1 MPTQLFN
8 EQTNPLASGENSED
22 RLQELLNTAILT
34 RLSYFHLNA
43 MVKLYRHFGSATAI
57 VEQRKDLP
65 KMFPGIPAKLKED
78 LNNIEAMR
86 GRVEEE
92 LEYDFEHGV
101 KVLCLNDDD
110 YPYRLK
116 EAPDA
121 PLMLFYKGT
130 ANLNSRHVI
139 NIVGTRHCTRYGE
152 DLIRRFVAGLHALCP
167 DTIIVSGLAYGVDV
181 HAHREALANGMDTVA
196 VLAHGLD
203 TLYPS
208 SHRDTANEMVRHGG
222 LMTEY
227 MTHTKPDKLNF
238 VRRNRI
244 TAGICDATIL
254 VESAKK
260 GGGLITTRIAREYN
274 RDVFAFPGAV
284 GAPYSEGCNNLIRD
298 NEAGLITSA
307 EDFVKAM
314 GWEDEAVL
322 EKARS
327 QGIERQLFP
336 DLSEEERKVVDILG
350 ETNDLR
356 QDIISV
362 KTGIPIGNV
371 IAVLFQLEMKG
382 VVKAYAGGT
391 YHLL

>member
-1 MPTQLFN
+1 MRFCRRLRN
-8 EQTNPLASGENSED
+8 LKEMQTDL
-22 RLQELLNTAILT
+22 ELINAAILT
-34 RLSYFHLNA
+34 RLSYYHLNT

-57 VEQRKDLP
+57 IEQRKDLP
-65 KMFPGIPAKLKED
+65 KLFPGLPHRVVDD
-78 LNNIEAMR
+78 LNNLDVMR

-92 LEYDFEHGV
+92 LAYDEAHGV
-101 KVLCLNDDD
+101 KVVCLNDDD

-130 ANLNSRHVI
+130 ANLNARHVI

-181 HAHREALANGMDTVA
+181 HAHREALNNGMETVA

-208 SHRDTANEMVRHGG
+208 SHCDTASEMVRHGG
-222 LMTEY
+222 LVTEY

-254 VESAKK
+254 VESARK
-260 GGGLITTRIAREYN
+260 GGGLITTRIAKEYN
-274 RDVFAFPGAV
+274 RDVYAFPGPV

-298 NEAGLITSA
+298 CGAGLITSA
-307 EDFVKAM
+307 EDFVKSM
-314 GWEDEAVL
+314 GWEDEALL
-322 EKARS
+322 EKAKR

-336 DLSEEERKVVDILG
+336 DLSEEEGKVVELLKK
-350 ETNDLR
+350 TNDLR
-356 QDIISV
+356 QDMISV
-362 KTGIPIGNV
+362 KAGIPVGSV
-371 IAVLFQLEMKG
+371 IAILFQLEMKG
-382 VVKAYAGGT
+382 VLKAYAGGT

>member
-1 MPTQLFN
+1 MSTQSFDKQANQLS
-8 EQTNPLASGENSED
+8 SGENSED

-57 VEQRKDLP
+57 VERRKDLQ
-65 KMFPGIPAKLKED
+65 KMFPGIPAKVMED

-92 LEYDFEHGV
+92 LKYDFEHGV
-101 KVLCLNDDD
+101 KALCLNDDD

-139 NIVGTRHCTRYGE
+139 NIIGTRHCTRYGE
-152 DLIRRFVAGLHALCP
+152 DLIRRFVAGLHAFCP

-222 LMTEY
+222 LLTEY
-227 MTHTKPDKLNF
+227 MTRTKPCLLYTF
-238 VRRNRI
+238 R
-244 TAGICDATIL
+244 AH
-254 VESAKK
+254 
-260 GGGLITTRIAREYN
+260 
-274 RDVFAFPGAV
+274 
-284 GAPYSEGCNNLIRD
+284 
-298 NEAGLITSA
+298 
-307 EDFVKAM
+307 
-314 GWEDEAVL
+314 
-322 EKARS
+322 
-327 QGIERQLFP
+327 
-336 DLSEEERKVVDILG
+336 
-350 ETNDLR
+350 ET
-356 QDIISV
+356 
-362 KTGIPIGNV
+362 
-371 IAVLFQLEMKG
+371 
-382 VVKAYAGGT
+382 
-391 YHLL
+391 

>member
-1 MPTQLFN
+1 MSTQSFDKQANQLS
-8 EQTNPLASGENSED
+8 SGENSGD

-57 VEQRKDLP
+57 VERRKDLQ
-65 KMFPGIPAKLKED
+65 KMFPGIPAKVMED

-92 LEYDFEHGV
+92 LKYDFEHGV
-101 KVLCLNDDD
+101 KALCLNDDD

-222 LMTEY
+222 LLTEY
-227 MTHTKPDKLNF
+227 MTRTKPDKLNF

-322 EKARS
+322 EKARN

-336 DLSEEERKVVDILG
+336 ELSEEERKVVDILS

-356 QDIISV
+356 QDVISV
-362 KTGIPIGNV
+362 KTGIPIGTV
-371 IAVLFQLEMKG
+371 IAILFQLEMKG

>member
-1 MPTQLFN
+1 MSTQSFGKQANL
-8 EQTNPLASGENSED
+8 LSLGENSED

-43 MVKLYRHFGSATAI
+43 MVKLYRRFGSATAI
-57 VEQRKDLP
+57 VERRKDLQ
-65 KMFPGIPAKLKED
+65 KMFPGIPAKVMED

-101 KVLCLNDDD
+101 KALCLNDDD

-181 HAHREALANGMDTVA
+181 HAHREALANDMSTVA

-222 LMTEY
+222 LLTEY
-227 MTHTKPDKLNF
+227 MTRTKSDKLNF

-254 VESAKK
+254 VESARK

-322 EKARS
+322 EKARN

-336 DLSEEERKVVDILG
+336 DLSEEEQKVVSLLQQ
-350 ETNDLR
+350 TNDLR

-371 IAVLFQLEMKG
+371 IAILFQLEMKG